1 MASFFGCANELFLSA
16 SHIPL
21 LWMFPADLTGML
33 VSPHNY
39 TISRTE
45 TNPGWDAGMSDQK
58 VKSFGLD
65 APFSAILV
73 GTTGGIGSALL
84 EQTVGSVVAHS
95 TDSANPGHVFA
106 LDRQAQTHDP
116 STITSIS
123 ANALVEEQLA
133 LAVDTIKSRLQ
144 QHQLAPI
151 RLVIVAVGALHT
163 AEGKGPEK
171 SLRDLS
177 AQSMQEI
184 FAANT
189 IAPALAAKYFLPLLP
204 KSGRAIFAALS
215 ARVGSIS
222 DNELGGWY
230 SYRASKAA
238 LNQILKTASIEL
250 SRSKPEAICV
260 GLHPGTVDTKL
271 SKPFQA
277 NVPDGKLFTASQS
290 ASYLATTLS
299 EISVGQSGQVF
310 AWDGSPVPA

>member
-1 MASFFGCANELFLSA
+1 
-16 SHIPL
+16 
-21 LWMFPADLTGML
+21 
-33 VSPHNY
+33 
-39 TISRTE
+39 
-45 TNPGWDAGMSDQK
+45 MSGQK
-58 VKSFGLD
+58 FQSFGFD
-65 APFSAILV
+65 APFSAIIV
-73 GTTGGIGSALL
+73 GTSGGIGKALL
-84 EQTVGSVVAHS
+84 EQTIGSVIASS
-95 TDSANPGHVFA
+95 TDSPNPGHGFA
-106 LDRQAQTHDP
+106 IDRQPQTHDP
-116 STITSIS
+116 STTTSIT

-133 LAVDTIKSRLQ
+133 LAADTIISRLE
-144 QHQLAPI
+144 QHQWAPI

-171 SLRDLS
+171 SLRELT

-222 DNELGGWY
+222 DNQLGGWY

-260 GLHPGTVDTKL
+260 GLHPGTVDTNL
-271 SKPFQA
+271 SKPFQG
-277 NVPDGKLFTASQS
+277 NVPDGKLFTAIQS
-290 ASYLATTLS
+290 ASYLTKTLS
-299 EISVGQSGQVF
+299 EISASQNGQVF